1 MLSLCRIVSRLSL
14 ATGTSSTRILKGKT
28 LPTLVNS
35 GIGDNRVIGTH
46 TFSVKSNL
54 DGDDGS
60 GGIRNKENNVLSFG
74 YHQISSDFDLSTEDL
89 EVVVEW
95 SFTNK
100 ESNAFL
106 GGRHGKLVTV
116 EVNSQ
121 LLEVPSG
128 VLPSFINESD
138 KEEMYRL
145 HMEDQEFYT
154 PEKLAKVY
162 NTAAETVAKILALRD
177 MLKNRK
183 LQNREIEE
191 MYRLN
196 KENPE
201 IYTIERLAKDFKFAQ
216 GTAHSALFIKHTT
229 ENPPWRKSSTSH
241 GQQSHSIPLTRTMK
255 ASLARWSSSI
265 NNLIEEVKHDKE
277 VLKKHK
283 EKLSPECSDDEA
295 FKSLYSDNEL
305 NSKCSQQKK

>member
-1 MLSLCRIVSRLSL
+1 MSCTMVKGFCHSVLWGQKIIGAESDVAFIEQWGLGRQRWGPNAWVFIPSIANMLSLCPLVSRLSL
-14 ATGTSSTRILKGKT
+14 ATRTGATRILKGKT
-28 LPTLVNS
+28 IPVLVNS
-35 GIGDNRVIGTH
+35 GIEANR
-46 TFSVKSNL
+46 
-54 DGDDGS
+54 
-60 GGIRNKENNVLSFG
+60 
-74 YHQISSDFDLSTEDL
+74 ISSNSDLSKEDTEVL
-89 EVVVEW
+89 IEW

-128 VLPSFINESD
+128 VLPSSINESD

-145 HMEDQEFYT
+145 HMEDEEFYT

-162 NTAAETVAKILALRD
+162 NTAAETVAEILCLRD
-177 MLKNRK
+177 TLKNRK
-183 LQNREIEE
+183 LENREMDE

-216 GTAHSALFIKHTT
+216 GTAHFALFIRHML
-229 ENPPWRKSSTSH
+229 ENPPWRK
-241 GQQSHSIPLTRTMK
+241 
-255 ASLARWSSSI
+255 
-265 NNLIEEVKHDKE
+265 
-277 VLKKHK
+277 
-283 EKLSPECSDDEA
+283 
-295 FKSLYSDNEL
+295 
-305 NSKCSQQKK
+305 